1 MQEKITN
8 EVREEMTEQSV
19 AENTETEEAAAEEKE
34 PFVPS
39 STSKRVFAWILFGI
53 VILGIVSW
61 LLNMAFPEWIE
72 TVRAWAL
79 GLFR

>member
-1 MQEKITN
+1 MQEKETQQ
-8 EVREEMTEQSV
+8 VCEEQ
-19 AENTETEEAAAEEKE
+19 AAEETAEVSEKE

-39 STSKRVFAWILFGI
+39 STSKRVFAWILFVI

-61 LLNMAFPEWIE
+61 LLSIAFPGWIE

-79 GLFR
+79 GLFH